1 MKRYLSISLLL
12 LLCLLTI
19 SCSQNKKEKA
29 NTLKIGAILRLS
41 KGASDG
47 IPAKYGIEI
56 AVAEINQHGGIN
68 GKKVKVIFYDSKD
81 DSTTAV
87 NAAQK
92 LITVDKV
99 QAIIGPMMSGNVL
112 AVAPICN
119 KSKVVLLTPTGTS
132 PKISTA
138 GPYVFRIC
146 SRIDVQAKAL
156 VKKAIALTGKTNP
169 TVAIIYSNE
178 PYGKGCKNLFL
189 KFLQK
194 NNITPVAIES
204 FQRGDKDFQAQLT
217 KLIPS
222 NPDILFIPGYLQETA
237 PLIVQA
243 RQMGLTGL
251 SVGGF
256 GDIAPQYITL
266 AKQAAEGHLV
276 AGEYDP
282 DYATQL
288 NKKFVRLYKQ
298 KLAQNPDAPN
308 NIMFAALTYDG
319 VRMIADAFKH
329 GANTGEEVKNFLIK
343 LKNFDGVTGRLSFDQ
358 NGDVQ
363 KGGVYLF
370 QVKNGKYVKI
380 N

>member
-1 MKRYLSISLLL
+1 MRKYLIFILMLSFFV
-12 LLCLLTI
+12 I
-19 SCSQNKKEKA
+19 SCSEKSKQE
-29 NTLKIGAILRLS
+29 NNNYKIGAILRLS

-56 AVAEINQHGGIN
+56 AVKKINENGGIN
-68 GKKVKVIFYDSKD
+68 GKKVEVIYYDSKD

-92 LITVDKV
+92 LISVDKV

-112 AVAPICN
+112 AVAPICERN
-119 KSKVVLLTPTGTS
+119 KVVLLTPTGTS
-132 PKISTA
+132 PKISSA
-138 GPYVFRIC
+138 GEYVFRVC
-146 SRIDVQAKAL
+146 SRIDLQAKAL
-156 VKKAIALTGKTNP
+156 VNKALELVNKPNP
-169 TVAIIYSNE
+169 SIAIIYSNE
-178 PYGKGCKNLFL
+178 PYGKGSKNLFL
-189 KFLQK
+189 KYLEEK
-194 NNITPVAIES
+194 GIKPVAIEA

-217 KLIPS
+217 KLVPL

-237 PLIVQA
+237 PLIAQA

-256 GDIAPQYITL
+256 GDIAPQYIEL
-266 AKQAAEGHLV
+266 AKDAAEGHLV
-276 AGEYDP
+276 AGEYNQ
-282 DYATQL
+282 DYSTED
-288 NKKFVRLYKQ
+288 NKKFVQAYTQMLKN
-298 KLAQNPDAPN
+298 NPDAPN
-308 NIMFAALTYDG
+308 NIMFAALTYDATN
-319 VRMIADAFKH
+319 MLLEAFKQ
-329 GANTGEEVKNFLIK
+329 GATTGTQIKDFLTN
-343 LKNFDGVTGRLSFDQ
+343 LKNFPGVTGNLSFDT